1 MQVQFQHSRSSRN
14 GLLTILIWMYF
25 LAGPFTLTQD
35 IPVHIYTGRIMK
47 ELLFSGSSVY
57 SSWFE
62 WGENVLVNSFT
73 QWAALLLSNFF
84 SPEWVHR
91 LLVLFMVTS
100 TFSGSRAFLNSF
112 YPGREENAPLILPF
126 IVSVLFLKGF
136 SNFIFGIGLMLYL
149 LSIIPK
155 LSKKKNSNLF
165 ILLSFLI
172 YLTNPLVFYLA
183 MALTVFLILA
193 YSDENTES
201 HVEVISFNTRIKLL
215 WHLIPVAAVYIV
227 FSPPTHSLDW
237 NATDAG
243 ALWEN
248 IRTMQDWIW
257 YNESEGTVFKLL
269 LISLCF
275 LTLLNLYYTRK
286 LISILFSIL
295 GIGLLL
301 VYFYAP
307 SGQLENLYIHS
318 RVLVLMSISM
328 SIGIAFSDIPSALL
342 RMIRYFFLAAFIFL
356 LWNKFDV
363 QKQIENEWKDIRTI
377 GSEIPT
383 GAVVMPLIHAQQEEF
398 SHNARVFL
406 HVVSLISDSKNI
418 IYLDN
423 YSAHTDYFPIKWKEG
438 KDPYILLGAS
448 WEARPPMPD
457 SAGIASLG
465 VTHAL
470 VLGSQELPFEG
481 ILRAQ
486 NKSTSLFEIK

>member
-14 GLLTILIWMYF
+14 GLLTILIWLYF

-57 SSWFE
+57 SNWFE
-62 WGENVLVNSFT
+62 WGENIWVNSFT
-73 QWAALLLSNFF
+73 QWAALLLSYFC

-91 LLVLFMVTS
+91 LLVLFMVTT

-112 YPGREENAPLILPF
+112 YPEKEENAPLILPF

-149 LSIIPK
+149 LSTIPK

-165 ILLSFLI
+165 ILLSILI

-183 MALTVFLILA
+183 IALAIFLILS
-193 YSDENTES
+193 YSGETTES
-201 HVEVISFNTRIKLL
+201 KTEIIPFNNRIKLL
-215 WHLIPVAAVYIV
+215 WHLIPVAVVYII

-237 NATDAG
+237 NAADAG
-243 ALWEN
+243 ALWEK
-248 IRTMQDWIW
+248 IRIMQDWIW
-257 YNESEGTVFKLL
+257 YSESEGNVFKLL
-269 LISLCF
+269 LLSLSF
-275 LTLLNLYYTRK
+275 LTILNLYYTRK
-286 LISILFSIL
+286 LISLLFSIL
-295 GIGLLL
+295 GISLLL

-307 SGQLENLYIHS
+307 SGQFENLYIHS
-318 RVLVLMSISM
+318 RVLILMSISL

-356 LWNKFDV
+356 LWNKYDT
-363 QKQIENEWKDIRTI
+363 QKQIEKEWKNIRAI

-383 GAVVMPLIHAQQEEF
+383 GSVVMPLIHAHQEEF
-398 SHNARVFL
+398 SQNARIFL
-406 HVVSLISDSKNI
+406 HVLPLVSDSKNI
-418 IYLDN
+418 IFLDN

-438 KDPYILLGAS
+438 KDPYVLLGNS
-448 WEARPPMPD
+448 WEAHPPKPD
-457 SAGIASLG
+457 STGVSALG
-465 VTHAL
+465 VTHAFI
-470 VLGSQELPFEG
+470 LGSRELPLEG
-481 ILRAQ
+481 IVRAQ
-486 NKSTSLFEIK
+486 NTTASLIEIK